1 MSMKSRQKFTLIK
14 STCLLITL
22 ALALFMNGCAGVV
35 PMTPEEKF
43 VAQVDAFVAELLAQQ
58 PAGVDSLAPAS
69 VMPASLIRG
78 GVYTRLEEYV
88 VDRLSMHLRQ
98 SREIYT
104 PSRENWFELRERQP
118 FTFAGQPDAKRSYLD
133 SLVVYQV
140 AVTSDEVLK
149 QVTVQATAVDATGKP
164 IPGVLAE
171 SSFPRSEAAGPAML
185 QYQAKPK
192 SSPIP
197 EGLEERPFVSMD
209 RLTYSLASEMASAYR
224 ANLSGNANAPT
235 DAEIKVVLQTRSIN
249 HSASDDF
256 LRQLESSLQQ
266 AFVSK
271 KGFAC
276 AVSQKDFVPTFNQ
289 IDFYRKNRELFEMDE
304 TLLSPGSVVLLAEAF
319 PHKDTGKVG
328 INLRSLWRITPLENN
343 QGQVM
348 ANNPGG
354 TYLSGF
360 VAKAYLE
367 GDAKSLAIGGV
378 SLGSVDIRSSKDKQV
393 YQPGGAKGFD

>member
-1 MSMKSRQKFTLIK
+1 MFVSRQKFTLIK
-14 STCLLITL
+14 SICLLFAL
-22 ALALFMNGCAGVV
+22 ALALLVTGCAGVD

-43 VAQVDAFVAELLAQQ
+43 VAQVDTFVNELLTQQ
-58 PAGVDSLAPAS
+58 PAGVDNLSPAA

-78 GVYTRLEEYV
+78 GNYTRLEEYV

-118 FTFAGQPDAKRSYLD
+118 LTFAGQPDDKRSYLD

-171 SSFPRSEAAGPAML
+171 SSFPRAEASSPAML

-192 SSPIP
+192 SNPIP

-209 RLTYSLASEMASAYR
+209 RLTYSLASELASAYR
-224 ANLSGNANAPT
+224 ANLSGNADAPT
-235 DAEIKVVLQTRSIN
+235 DAEVKVVLQTRTIN
-249 HSASDDF
+249 GAAGNGF
-256 LRQLESSLQQ
+256 LQQLESALQQ
-266 AFVSK
+266 AFISK
-271 KGFAC
+271 KGFTC

-328 INLRSLWRITPLENN
+328 INLRSLWRIMPLEDN

-348 ANNPGG
+348 ANNLGG

-367 GDAKSLAIGGV
+367 IDAKSLASGGV
-378 SLGSVDIRSSKDKQV
+378 SRGSVEIRSSKDKRV
-393 YQPGGAKGFD
+393 YQPGGTKGFD